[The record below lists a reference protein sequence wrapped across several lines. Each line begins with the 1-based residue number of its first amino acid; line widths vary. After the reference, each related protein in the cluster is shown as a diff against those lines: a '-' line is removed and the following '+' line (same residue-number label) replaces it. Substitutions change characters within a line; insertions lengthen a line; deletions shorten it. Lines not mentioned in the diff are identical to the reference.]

1 MSAGLRTEIK
11 MPYCPGCS
19 YQMVIESIAGSLQDM
34 GINPLDVIVVSDIG
48 CCGLIDPLL
57 SCHTIHGLHG
67 RVTALAMGVAIGLNN
82 PLKKVIAIQG
92 DGGVTIGLQHLM
104 EAARLNVNLSLIVH
118 NNMVYGMTGGQ
129 ISGLS
134 ACEFKAEKMPEES
147 KTPPYDIC
155 ELAHKAGASYSSRV
169 IAQGN
174 LNRKMAE
181 VFGTKGF
188 SLLEIWGLC
197 PSFAYKKIKD
207 INSLPCNERTLEN
220 PRDEYH
226 LHIKNSSSLFEDLT
240 QIENRFESSLKQ
252 RLQII
257 IAGSAGGGVQLAADL
272 LAFAGIASGLNTTK
286 KGEYPITVGTGFSVA
301 EIIFSRD
308 KIYYTGI
315 EKPDVAIIVTQDGLD
330 KIKNRVGKDTLLV
343 IQEGLEIPG
352 RSETS
357 LKADF
362 RRISGKKGAV
372 LSAVALWLQQSG
384 VFTVEAL
391 KFAAKTNK
399 YADDLIESMNILNY
413 Q

>member
-1 MSAGLRTEIK
+1 M
-11 MPYCPGCS
+11 
-19 YQMVIESIAGSLQDM
+19 
-34 GINPLDVIVVSDIG
+34 DVIVVSDIG

-57 SCHTIHGLHG
+57 TCHTIHGLHG
-67 RVTALAMGVAIGLNN
+67 RVTALAMGVAIGVNN
-82 PLKKVIAIQG
+82 PGKKVIAIQG

-134 ACEFKAEKMPEES
+134 TCEFKTEKMPEES
-147 KTPPYDIC
+147 NIPPYDIC

-169 IAQGN
+169 VAQGS
-174 LNRKMAE
+174 LNQKLTE

-197 PSFAYKKIKD
+197 PSYAYKKIKD
-207 INSLPCNERTLEN
+207 IINLPCNERTLEN
-220 PRDEYH
+220 QKDQYQ
-226 LHIKNSSSLFEDLT
+226 LHIKNSPSLFKDLT
-240 QIENRFESSLKQ
+240 QIEHRFESSLKQ
-252 RLQII
+252 RVQIV
-257 IAGSAGGGVQLAADL
+257 IAGSAGGGVQVAADL

-301 EIIFSRD
+301 EIVFSRD
-308 KIYYTGI
+308 EIYYTGI

-330 KIKNRVGKDTLLV
+330 KIKNRIGKDTILV
-343 IQEGLEIPG
+343 MDEGLDIPG
-352 RSETS
+352 RSEPS

-372 LSAVALWLQQSG
+372 ISAIAFWLKHSNL
-384 VFTVEAL
+384 FPVEAL
-391 KFAAKTNK
+391 KFAAKTK
-399 YADDLIESMNILNY
+399 KFADILIKAIEHIENDSSET
-413 Q
+413 